1 MRKAETNPDENL
13 TGGQIQKILDTL
25 LYNILRSLV
34 TDARVYD
41 TQIIFAL
48 SFISKNR
55 KRKISSVPRADSI
68 NHLSKALLVPS
79 VEAKLDHIRQAK
91 LERSFVYVFAKR
103 ILDQHYDN
111 FMNLYHGFLTE
122 PEHRVYYGRKIQT
135 IQNSLGCSSRTE
147 IQSTLNSCKEAFDMY
162 RQYVNSVASQY
173 LKMCSTQAKFF
184 VDTNPHNQYDYYD
197 VRQNYYR
204 NLIVAI
210 NKYDSAKG
218 ALTSYIKMWILN
230 AQTCASSEHEY
241 GIAFRVPPQV
251 KKQMASDKGAVVDIN
266 FSLSLDATVEDD
278 EGEPVNLH
286 NKIETPER
294 VHEQMEFQNFSRLIS
309 RLAKNADIN
318 SLGRLTL
325 DIDEFYSKEEVD
337 QMREHMSK
345 QGLIPKTVKHT

>member
-1 MRKAETNPDENL
+1 MRKAQTNPDENL
-13 TGGQIQKILDTL
+13 TGGQIQKVLDTL
-25 LYNILRSLV
+25 LYNILRSLI
-34 TDARVYD
+34 TDASIYD
-41 TQIIFAL
+41 TQLIFAL

-55 KRKISSVPRADSI
+55 KRKISSVSHADSI

-103 ILDQHYDN
+103 VLDEHYEK
-111 FMNLYHGFLTE
+111 FMTYYHGFLTDKE
-122 PEHRVYYGRKIQT
+122 NRAYYGRKIQI
-135 IQNSLGCSSRTE
+135 IQRSLGCSSRTQ
-147 IQSTLNSCKEAFDMY
+147 IQGTLNACKETFDMY
-162 RQYVNSVASQY
+162 RMYVESVASQY

-241 GIAFRVPPQV
+241 GIAFRIPPQL

-266 FSLSLDATVEDD
+266 FALSLDATVEDD

-286 NKIETPER
+286 NKIETPEK
-294 VHEQMEFQNFSRLIS
+294 VHEQMEFANFSKLIS
-309 RLAKNADIN
+309 RLAKNADIW
-318 SLGRLTL
+318 SLGRLSL
-325 DIDEFYSKEEVD
+325 DIDEYYSDTEVE
-337 QMREHMSK
+337 QMKNHMQK
-345 QGLIPKTVKHT
+345 QGL